1 MHKNNYKE
9 KSDESL
15 LEKEKNYQNVK
26 EEIEEHLKDE
36 LKWLYKFGKDNG
48 VEKEDIDNII
58 CSYIEQRR

>member
-1 MHKNNYKE
+1 MEAIDNRFLQH
-9 KSDESL
+9 ESL

-26 EEIEEHLKDE
+26 GEVEEHLKDV

-48 VEKEDIDNII
+48 VKKEDIDNII